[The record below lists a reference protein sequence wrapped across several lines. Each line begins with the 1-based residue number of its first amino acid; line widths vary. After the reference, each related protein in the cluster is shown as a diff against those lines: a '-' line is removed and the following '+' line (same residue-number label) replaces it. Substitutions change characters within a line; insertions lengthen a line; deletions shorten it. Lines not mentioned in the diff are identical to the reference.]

1 MQLDSTPTWVDRT
14 TEPSV
19 AAREPNL
26 VYKASIREPG
36 RTKRDRNFAIPHELE
51 ELSMRARVKTTAVI
65 GVLLALALAL
75 ATTGHAAA
83 PAVAKQAKHKKVKAG
98 PIPPDFFGIVPV
110 FTPTASDAQH
120 MASAGVESARLFL
133 RWGELEPQPGVY
145 NWSSADAVLQNVAAA
160 GLTPAVQF
168 ANVPSWISSDPNRPP
183 IYSSGQ
189 IAAWQ
194 EFLSNFVR
202 RYGPRGSFWAVHPSL
217 PYHPTTSFEIWNE
230 PNLKLFWGGTPNPR
244 DYLRLL
250 KISKAAIRGVDP
262 SAQIVFGGLFPFP
275 MPQYGMKALKFIN
288 KLYRGK
294 GAKKSF
300 NVLSLHPYSYTPK
313 LLVPT
318 LRLFRKNLNS
328 HRSGRK
334 PIWITELGWATS
346 GHDWAISPFRATEAQ
361 QAQYLTQS
369 FNKLLRARGELR
381 LQRIFWQV
389 WQDHPD
395 TDSSPFLE
403 MGLLRADG
411 SPKPAYSAYQAEARR

>member
-1 MQLDSTPTWVDRT
+1 
-14 TEPSV
+14 
-19 AAREPNL
+19 
-26 VYKASIREPG
+26 
-36 RTKRDRNFAIPHELE
+36 
-51 ELSMRARVKTTAVI
+51 MRARAKTTAVI
-65 GVLLALALAL
+65 GVLLALALAF
-75 ATTGHAAA
+75 ATTGPAAA
-83 PAVAKQAKHKKVKAG
+83 PAVAKHAKHKKVKNG
-98 PIPPDFFGIVPV
+98 PIPPNFFGIVPI
-110 FTPTASDAQH
+110 FAPTASQAQQ
-120 MASAGVESARLFL
+120 MSTAGVESVRLL
-133 RWGELEPQPGVY
+133 SYWGILEPQPGVY
-145 NWSSADAVLQNVAAA
+145 NWAPADAVIQNVAAA
-160 GLTPAVQF
+160 GLTPTVQF
-168 ANVPSWISSDPNRPP
+168 ASVPSWMSSNASRPP
-183 IYSSGQ
+183 IYSSSQ
-189 IAAWQ
+189 ISAWQ
-194 EFLSNFVR
+194 AFLANFMR
-202 RYGPRGSFWAVHPSL
+202 RYGAHGSFWAAHPSL
-217 PYHPTTSFEIWNE
+217 PYHPTTSIEVWNE

-250 KISKAAIRGVDP
+250 KISKAAIGGVDP

-275 MPQYGMKALKFIN
+275 MPQYGMKALKFLN
-288 KLYRGK
+288 KFYRGK

-328 HRSGRK
+328 HRSGKK

-369 FNKLLRARGELR
+369 FNKLIRAGGELR

-389 WQDHPD
+389 WQDHSDP
-395 TDSSPFLE
+395 DSSPFLE